1 MANEKNLKRFG
12 KEKPP
17 SSREEAVKNGRK
29 GGKKSAEV
37 RAQAKTSRE
46 IVELLDSLPVT
57 ENNNGEI
64 MTRLGIPEDMHTR
77 QTLRLLKLM
86 QKAENG
92 DAQANKLLIEI
103 RGEAAA
109 STVNLEIKDEQR
121 AAYDRA
127 AAAIKGA
134 KKK

>member
-46 IVELLDSLPVT
+46 IVEMLDGLPVT
-57 ENNNGEI
+57 DGDGEI
-64 MTRLGIPEDMHTR
+64 MTRLVFNLQVYGGSR
-77 QTLRLLKLM
+77 RL
-86 QKAENG
+86 
-92 DAQANKLLIEI
+92 
-103 RGEAAA
+103 
-109 STVNLEIKDEQR
+109 
-121 AAYDRA
+121 AAYLD
-127 AAAIKGA
+127 
-134 KKK
+134 

>member
-46 IVELLDSLPVT
+46 IVEI
-57 ENNNGEI
+57 G
-64 MTRLGIPEDMHTR
+64 
-77 QTLRLLKLM
+77 
-86 QKAENG
+86 
-92 DAQANKLLIEI
+92 
-103 RGEAAA
+103 
-109 STVNLEIKDEQR
+109 R
-121 AAYDRA
+121 AHV
-127 AAAIKGA
+127 
-134 KKK
+134 

>member
-46 IVELLDSLPVT
+46 IVEMLD
-57 ENNNGEI
+57 GEI